1 MEKIIYALWKKPGE
15 DREALNRRL
24 QEEAA
29 PKLLELANVKGLR
42 LNLQDE
48 TVRPAEPL
56 RQKATDPQMDAVAQ
70 IWVNLNHDAYRA
82 PIDAILRDAA
92 GKIGAWLVLE
102 SAVIPNDDHPPSIG
116 QRSYGFSQFCFIQRP
131 DWLTYDEW
139 LHNWQ
144 GLHTAVG
151 RDTQSN
157 FEYIQNLIVRP
168 LIEGPLPY
176 ACCVEECFPPE
187 AMQDVAVFFDAAGDP
202 EKFARNS
209 ALMMESCARF
219 IDVNDKRGAI
229 DVLLTSQFEIKQPSF
244 R

>member
-1 MEKIIYALWKKPGE
+1 MEKIVYALWKRDGE
-15 DREALNRRL
+15 SREALNQRL
-24 QEEAA
+24 RDQAV

-48 TVRPAEPL
+48 TVLPAEPL
-56 RQKATDPQMDAVAQ
+56 RQKATDPQMDAVVQ
-70 IWVNLNHDAYRA
+70 MWVNLNHDEYRA
-82 PIDAILRDAA
+82 PIDAILGNAA
-92 GKIGAWLVLE
+92 GRIAAWLVAE
-102 SAVIPNDDHPPSIG
+102 SAVIPNNDHLPSAG
-116 QRSYGFSQFCFIQRP
+116 QRTYGFSQFCFIQKP

-139 LHNWQ
+139 RYNWQ

-168 LIEGPLPY
+168 LIDGPVSY

-187 AMQDVAVFFDAAGDP
+187 AMENPAMFFDAVGDP

-229 DVLLTSQFEIKQPSF
+229 DVLLTSQFDVKPPSF